1 MKKFLLIT
9 AGLAFL
15 AGVTSGQ
22 EYKSRQPT
30 PTEQSRIA
38 GITSYVQDELLRSKT
53 PKFIDMVTS
62 SNYLATAYNDGL
74 LFVRSYNTAAVCVIT
89 LPNPTNNIN
98 RRFELVPVK
107 TASLLLTNGSFG
119 ANGFQIADIN
129 TVTWTNSL
137 AVASNKT
144 AFVFSTGTNW
154 IGYIR

>member
-15 AGVTSGQ
+15 TGAATGQ

-62 SNYLATAYNDGL
+62 SNYSATAYNDGL
-74 LFVRSYNTAAVCVIT
+74 LFVRSYNTAALCRIT

-98 RRFELVPVK
+98 RRFEIVPVK
-107 TASLLLTNGSFG
+107 HASLSLTNGFG

-129 TVTWTNSL
+129 SFAWTNSL

-144 AFVFSTGTNW
+144 VFVFSTGTNW